1 MGNLLSFVRSLGD
14 KSVSEID
21 DKFRLFI
28 DFEKDKIENPGEQ
41 KVHDLSIKVDA
52 KIGESSEALKFLGG
66 YGPGMCVHL
75 RGFDTE

>member
-66 YGPGMCVHL
+66 YGPGMCVLL
-75 RGFDTE
+75 RGFVTE